1 MCADFQLWQSGFLY
15 LVRMSYCIHMSEVIQ
30 SSIRDPLFVIST
42 SLEIIKHKS
51 DDKSVQAEIQ
61 RIEKALEKI
70 CKIIN

>member
-1 MCADFQLWQSGFLY
+1 MAED
-15 LVRMSYCIHMSEVIQ
+15 RQ

-51 DDKSVQAEIQ
+51 SDESILAEIK

-70 CKIIN
+70 RKIIN

>member
-1 MCADFQLWQSGFLY
+1 
-15 LVRMSYCIHMSEVIQ
+15 MSYYRPMAQVIQ

-51 DDKSVQAEIQ
+51 DDESVQAEIK